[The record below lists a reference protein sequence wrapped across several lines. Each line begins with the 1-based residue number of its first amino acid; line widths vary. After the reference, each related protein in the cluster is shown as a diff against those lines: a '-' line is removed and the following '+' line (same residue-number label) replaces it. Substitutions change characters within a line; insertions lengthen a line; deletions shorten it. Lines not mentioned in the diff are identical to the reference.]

1 MKSTFGATRSP
12 RKSSAGD
19 EVRPMLNQIEESEDL
34 ARRLEATGN
43 YKILRRLNPQQP
55 TATPAG
61 SGGKIGIIVDF
72 ETTGLDANKDE
83 IIEVAMVKFG
93 YSNSDQVTGVTG
105 IFQAF
110 NQPAASIPAEIVA
123 LTGITDAM
131 VTGHKIDATAL
142 ESFVA
147 DANIV
152 IAHNAA
158 FDRKFA
164 EGSWPLFQH
173 KHWACSATGIEW
185 QKYGFGGVKLS
196 YLLTQSGFFHDA
208 HRALDDCHA
217 TLEILARELPGTSTT
232 ALAVLLDR
240 ARRKTFRIWTEN
252 APFELKDT
260 LKRRRYRWNDGTDGR
275 PRSWHID
282 VEEDKL
288 DAELHFLKQEIYQRD
303 IDIDCREI
311 TALDRFSNR
320 V

>member
-1 MKSTFGATRSP
+1 MQ
-12 RKSSAGD
+12 
-19 EVRPMLNQIEESEDL
+19 NQTEEAEIL

-43 YKILRRLNPQQP
+43 YKILRRLSPQQP
-55 TATPAG
+55 IATPAG
-61 SGGKIGIIVDF
+61 CGGKIGIIVDL

-110 NQPAASIPAEIVA
+110 NQPTAPIPAEIVA

-131 VTGHKIDATAL
+131 VTGHKIDAAAL
-142 ESFVA
+142 EGFVA

-164 EGSWPLFQH
+164 EVSWSLFQH
-173 KHWACSATGIEW
+173 KNWACSATGIDW
-185 QKYGFGGVKLS
+185 QKYGFGGVKLP

-217 TLEILARELPGTSTT
+217 TLEILGSELPGTSTT

-240 ARRKTFRIWTEN
+240 ARNKTFRIWAEHV
-252 APFELKDT
+252 PFELKDE

-288 DAELHFLKQEIYQRD
+288 DAELQFLRREIYRRD
-303 IDIDCREI
+303 VEIDCREV
-311 TALDRFSNR
+311 TALDRFSSR
-320 V
+320 A